1 METKGNSSPGS
12 PPKVLAPG
20 LQLVKQMLLYRI
32 LNIVKIQKMGVLCYR
47 SSGSERIDAKEGH
60 PLSETLK
67 VAAASSQWWWCQ
79 GWWPYFRGMILMV
92 FG

>member
-47 SSGSERIDAKEGH
+47 SSGSERIDAKEW
-60 PLSETLK
+60 
-67 VAAASSQWWWCQ
+67 ASFVRDTES
-79 GWWPYFRGMILMV
+79 GSSK
-92 FG
+92 